1 MKLNLNN
8 IKNTGFKTPDNYF
21 NTVEDNIMNAIKQEN
36 SLKTNIETGF
46 ITPDNYFNTI
56 EDVIINKID
65 IENKPK
71 VISLFSK
78 RNLIYVSSVAAA
90 ILLYFNLSFF
100 DKDISLDT
108 LDFKTVENYI
118 LDQGID
124 SYEIAALL
132 TEDEVSKINF
142 GILDNAFNTEFLED
156 YLLENIEIE
165 NILEQ

>member
-1 MKLNLNN
+1 MKLDLNN

-21 NTVEDNIMNAIKQEN
+21 NTVEDSIMNAIKHEN
-36 SLKTNIETGF
+36 SLKANIESGF
-46 ITPDNYFNTI
+46 KTPDDYFNTV
-56 EDVIINKID
+56 EDAIINKID
-65 IENKPK
+65 TENKPK

-100 DKDISLDT
+100 DKDTSLDT
-108 LDFKTVENYI
+108 LDFQSVENYI
-118 LDQGID
+118 LDQGMD

-132 TEDEVSKINF
+132 TEDELSNINF
-142 GILDNAFNTEFLED
+142 EILDNTFNIEFLED

>member
-21 NTVEDNIMNAIKQEN
+21 NTVEDNIINAIKQEN
-36 SLKTNIETGF
+36 SLKTSKQTGF
-46 ITPDNYFNTI
+46 KTPDNYFNTV

-65 IENKPK
+65 TENKPK
-71 VISLFSK
+71 VITLFSK
-78 RNLIYVSSVAAA
+78 RNLIYASSIAAA
-90 ILLYFNLSFF
+90 VLLFFNLSFF

-108 LDFKTVENYI
+108 LDFQTVERYI

-132 TEDEVSKINF
+132 TEDELSNINF
-142 GILDNAFNTEFLED
+142 EILDNAFNTEFLED

-165 NILEQ
+165 YILEQ